1 MYFWKGQSSNYFSF
15 EMKIFF
21 PAAHL
26 QKINSPASVYYLE
39 GTNAP
44 WSLSFDAIFSLFCAP
59 SVIFFAVRKK
69 KPFWGLDFNEHA
81 VHFTTEDKWKLMLLV
96 RVIESIFKC
105 ARVCKV
111 FLVNLETT
119 LTRLLSPKKLHN
131 KPPCWLYFHDACC
144 IICGGVIFLSG
155 FLLNERNCARMYK
168 NKI

>member
-81 VHFTTEDKWKLMLLV
+81 VHLQRKTSENWCLSSAWSNPFFSFL
-96 RVIESIFKC
+96 S

-111 FLVNLETT
+111 FLVNLET
-119 LTRLLSPKKLHN
+119 LTCLLSPKN
-131 KPPCWLYFHDACC
+131 C
-144 IICGGVIFLSG
+144 IINPLVDFIFTTP
-155 FLLNERNCARMYK
+155 AV
-168 NKI
+168 